1 MTTPNLSWSR
11 RSIRRNLQFGLAV
24 VLLVVGGVGGWAAT
38 TEISGAVMAPG
49 SIVVDSNVKKIQ
61 HPTGG
66 IVGEI
71 LARDGDQISAGDVV
85 VRLDATVTKANLAIV
100 TKRLAEMRVR
110 KARLEAER
118 DEKAELILPE
128 DLAAGRDDP
137 EIARLIAGEEKLFV
151 SRRTARTGQKSQL
164 QQRVAQLRE
173 EIRGLVGQKNAK
185 DKEIEL
191 VHRELKGAR
200 RLFKKKLMRI
210 TKMTELERQSAR
222 IEGERAQLTAAAAR
236 AEGRIAEVEL
246 QIIQIDRDVAT
257 EVAKE
262 LGEIDGQIGEFIE
275 RKVAAED
282 QLKRVDIRAP
292 QTGTV
297 HQSTAHT
304 IGGVISAGETIMV
317 VVPQADNLTVE
328 AKVPP
333 QDIDQLSLGQPAVL
347 RFSAFNQRTTPEIS
361 GNLSRISADITT
373 DDRSG
378 ASYYTVRIAMTAE
391 EVARLGAVALVP
403 GMPVEVFIK
412 TGDRKVISYLVKPL
426 SDQVSRA
433 FRED

>member
-1 MTTPNLSWSR
+1 MMTPNLSWSR
-11 RSIRRNLQFGLAV
+11 RSIRRHLQFGLAM
-24 VLLVVGGVGGWAAT
+24 VLLIVGGVGGWAAT

-49 SIVVDSNVKKIQ
+49 SVVVDTNVKKVQ

-71 LARDGDQISAGDVV
+71 LARNGDQISAGDVI

-118 DEKAELILPE
+118 DEKSELILPE
-128 DLAAGRDDP
+128 DLSTAFDDP
-137 EIARLIAGEEKLFV
+137 GIARLIAGEDKLFV
-151 SRRTARTGQKSQL
+151 SRRTARTGQKAQL

-200 RLFKKKLMRI
+200 KLFKKKLMQI
-210 TKMTELERQSAR
+210 TKMTELERQAAR

-236 AEGRIAEVEL
+236 AEGRIAEVQL
-246 QIIQIDRDVAT
+246 QIIQVDRDFAT

-262 LGEIDGQIGEFIE
+262 LGEIDGQVGEFIE
-275 RKVAAED
+275 RKITAED
-282 QLKRVDIRAP
+282 QLKRIDIRAP

-304 IGGVISAGETIMV
+304 IGGVISAGETVMV
-317 VVPQADNLTVE
+317 VVPKADNLTVE
-328 AKVPP
+328 AKVAP
-333 QDIDQLSLGQPAVL
+333 QDIDQVRLGQSAIL

-361 GNLSRISADITT
+361 GEVSRISADITT
-373 DDRSG
+373 EERSG
-378 ASYYTVRIAMTAE
+378 TSYYTVRIAMQVE
-391 EVARLGAVALVP
+391 EVTRLGAVSLVP
-403 GMPVEVFIK
+403 GMPVEVFIT

-426 SDQVSRA
+426 SDQISRA